1 MVMIREGDDRR
12 PGIAQLVDQ
21 LRDHAARPGPL
32 ANLLEAVVVDIDNV
46 DRRVTGLARSGLL
59 IKVEAERRK
68 SLEQIGGGESRD
80 HGHNQN
86 RKRQ

>member
-32 ANLLEAVVVDIDNV
+32 ANLLEAVVVDIDNA
-46 DRRVTGLARSGLL
+46 DRRVTGP
-59 IKVEAERRK
+59 AERSFDKCR
-68 SLEQIGGGESRD
+68 SRTTKVD
-80 HGHNQN
+80 RAN
-86 RKRQ
+86 RRR